1 MGAFSTVLLPIVLI
15 FAAGLIK
22 LVIALMRK
30 NPAAAK
36 ERVPFMLA
44 HPALYPAYPCCA
56 GSPKRPQRPAVLNF
70 LITQQ
75 IDTNVKYPAQSGKT
89 AGGGGRQRMKFERF
103 NGHSTR
109 AKISALLQ
117 SVDIFARNWHLS
129 DVFCLFRCSFRT
141 EICFEVKLAATSFV
155 LRKTAQRTKSE
166 RI

>member
-1 MGAFSTVLLPIVLI
+1 MGAFSTVLLAIVLI

-36 ERVPFMLA
+36 ESVPFM
-44 HPALYPAYPCCA
+44 PALYPACPCCA

-89 AGGGGRQRMKFERF
+89 AGGGE
-103 NGHSTR
+103 
-109 AKISALLQ
+109 
-117 SVDIFARNWHLS
+117 
-129 DVFCLFRCSFRT
+129 
-141 EICFEVKLAATSFV
+141 
-155 LRKTAQRTKSE
+155 
-166 RI
+166 

>member
-56 GSPKRPQRPAVLNF
+56 GSPKRPQRPAELDF

-75 IDTNVKYPAQSGKT
+75 IDINVKYPAQAGKT
-89 AGGGGRQRMKFERF
+89 AGGGRQRMKFERF
-103 NGHSTR
+103 NGHSAR